1 MYALGRLL
9 IGHNRDQSRS
19 ELNPG
24 LMAAKPAYGPLT
36 VSLDEKMRTRLR
48 RIAFSA
54 GVSTSA
60 IVVDALEQ
68 YLDAKDSEV
77 IERVKRSELPKRR

>member
-1 MYALGRLL
+1 
-9 IGHNRDQSRS
+9 
-19 ELNPG
+19 
-24 LMAAKPAYGPLT
+24 MAAKPAYGPLT

-68 YLDAKDSEV
+68 YLEGAKDSDV